1 MVCLEC
7 AFSHTCPCN
16 THTHTRTPRRDP
28 VERPGKLAAL
38 GQRVAENQAG
48 RASWSPRSGQ
58 GHRGRSRHPGHRLG
72 PGGLCHMSASAKSGP
87 PGMLPPTPGSP
98 GARGRPRGGPPPPPR
113 ALPERVGAHTEA
125 HSNLIHHRPH
135 LDSPQA
141 PRQASVVYPRSG
153 ILLDNEKGR
162 ATDTRTGS
170 EESPRHHAAR
180 KKPGAGENVS
190 HGSTH
195 TEFKSRRRG
204 RERTSRGDGNGLR
217 LDPGGGGGGGLST

>member
-16 THTHTRTPRRDP
+16 THTHTHAPP
-28 VERPGKLAAL
+28 AGSQWNAPENWLLWASGWGKIRQ
-38 GQRVAENQAG
+38 GG
-48 RASWSPRSGQ
+48 RA
-58 GHRGRSRHPGHRLG
+58 
-72 PGGLCHMSASAKSGP
+72 
-87 PGMLPPTPGSP
+87 
-98 GARGRPRGGPPPPPR
+98 GARGLDRDTEAGPGIRATGWDQEVCVTRQPAPSLAHPECCPPPR
-113 ALPERVGAHTEA
+113 ALPEHAGAHAEA

>member
-16 THTHTRTPRRDP
+16 THTHTHPQQGPSGTPRKTGCSGPAGGGKSGRAGELEP
-28 VERPGKLAAL
+28 EVWTGTPRQVQASRP
-38 GQRVAENQAG
+38 QAG
-48 RASWSPRSGQ
+48 TRRSVSHVSQ
-58 GHRGRSRHPGHRLG
+58 RQVWPTRNAAPHPGLSR
-72 PGGLCHMSASAKSGP
+72 STRA
-87 PGMLPPTPGSP
+87 PT
-98 GARGRPRGGPPPPPR
+98 RRPTPPPR
-113 ALPERVGAHTEA
+113 ALPERVGAHAEA